1 LELGVEERGKRL
13 REVKREGFLR
23 VLEAPFKWTTMKGT
37 RGSKRNKD
45 SRLKRC
51 VKDAA
56 EPCVLYATECRF
68 GHLVTSCVLLVG
80 YVVLGV
86 FL

>member
-1 LELGVEERGKRL
+1 ME
-13 REVKREGFLR
+13 
-23 VLEAPFKWTTMKGT
+23 GT
-37 RGSKRNKD
+37 RGSRRNKD

-51 VKDAA
+51 VEDAFG
-56 EPCVLYATECRF
+56 PCVLYATECHF
-68 GHLVTSCVLLVG
+68 GHLVISCVLLVG

>member
-1 LELGVEERGKRL
+1 
-13 REVKREGFLR
+13 
-23 VLEAPFKWTTMKGT
+23 MKGT
-37 RGSKRNKD
+37 CGSRRNKD

-51 VKDAA
+51 VEDAA

>member
-1 LELGVEERGKRL
+1 VN
-13 REVKREGFLR
+13 REGVLR
-23 VLEAPFKWTTMKGT
+23 VLEVPFRWTAMKGT
-37 RGSKRNKD
+37 CGSRRNKD

-51 VKDAA
+51 VEDAA